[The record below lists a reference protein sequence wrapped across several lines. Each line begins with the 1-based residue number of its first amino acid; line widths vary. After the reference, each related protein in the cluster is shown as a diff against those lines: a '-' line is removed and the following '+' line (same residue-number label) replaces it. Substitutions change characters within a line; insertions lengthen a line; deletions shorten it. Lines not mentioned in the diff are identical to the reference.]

1 MPKRL
6 LDAMEN
12 AMRPVLCLSF
22 TLLFGLVL
30 PLPVLAQD
38 PLAVPPGA
46 AKKFVEQPASSETLN
61 RLREGGYTL
70 YLRHGTTDNSRP
82 DRFPTVDLNDC
93 STQRPLTDEG
103 RKLMGRIG
111 DAMRKAA
118 IPLGEIRISPLCRV
132 KESAAAAF
140 PGKPVSIDHDLMYT
154 ANLTNEQKEPI
165 LANTRRLL
173 AEPVT
178 AGKNRLLI
186 AHAPNLMDLIG
197 YFPKEGTLVIFR
209 PLGAAGFQYVASI
222 PPTLWPDL
230 LH

>member
-1 MPKRL
+1 
-6 LDAMEN
+6 
-12 AMRPVLCLSF
+12 MRPVLCLSF
-22 TLLFGLVL
+22 ALLPGLAL
-30 PLPVLAQD
+30 PLPALAQD
-38 PLAVPPGA
+38 TLVPPPVA
-46 AKKFVEQPASSETLN
+46 VKKFVEQPATSETLN
-61 RLREGGYTL
+61 RLRDGGYTL
-70 YLRHGTTDNSRP
+70 YLRHGSTDNTRP
-82 DRFPTVDLNDC
+82 DRFPAVDLNDC

-103 RKLMGRIG
+103 RKQAALVG

-154 ANLTNEQKEPI
+154 ANLTSEQKVPI

-178 AGKNRLLI
+178 AGTNRLLI

-197 YFPKEGTLVIFR
+197 YFPKEGTLVVFR

>member
-1 MPKRL
+1 
-6 LDAMEN
+6 
-12 AMRPVLCLSF
+12 MRPVLCLSF
-22 TLLFGLVL
+22 ALLSGVLL
-30 PLPVLAQD
+30 PLPALAQD
-38 PLAVPPGA
+38 PLAESPVA
-46 AKKFVEQPASSETLN
+46 ARKFVEQPATSEMLSH
-61 RLREGGYTL
+61 LHDGGYTL
-70 YLRHGTTDNSRP
+70 YLRHGTTDNTRP
-82 DRFPTVDLNDC
+82 DRFPAVDLNDC

-103 RKLMGRIG
+103 RKLMGRVG

-132 KESAAAAF
+132 RESAAAAF
-140 PGKPVSIDHDLMYT
+140 PGKPATIDHDLMYT
-154 ANLTNEQKEPI
+154 ANLTSEQKVPI
-165 LANTRRLL
+165 LSNTRRLL
-173 AEPVT
+173 AEPVM